1 MTNSGLF
8 SVTVD
13 DLCIREP
20 DESYEKGTE
29 MPKPNVRFMVRIC
42 TGVKEIL
49 NWSTTGD
56 LPDEWQRS
64 QKQQTISFV
73 ALTSSVIL
81 LGIL

>member
-1 MTNSGLF
+1 MIIFDMTNSGLF

-29 MPKPNVRFMVRIC
+29 MPKPNVRFTVRIC

-49 NWSTTGD
+49 N
-56 LPDEWQRS
+56 
-64 QKQQTISFV
+64 
-73 ALTSSVIL
+73 
-81 LGIL
+81 